1 MIYIN
6 VFMINV
12 LLFFKV
18 ETALIALSDFANC
31 TRNLESKHKNFSKTN
46 K

>member
-12 LLFFKV
+12 LLFFKM
-18 ETALIALSDFANC
+18 ETSLIALSDFDNC
-31 TRNLESKHKNFSKTN
+31 TGNLESKRKNFSKTN

>member
-6 VFMINV
+6 VFMIHV
-12 LLFFKV
+12 LPFFKM
-18 ETALIALSDFANC
+18 ETSLIALSDFANC
-31 TRNLESKHKNFSKTN
+31 TGNLESKHKNFSKTN